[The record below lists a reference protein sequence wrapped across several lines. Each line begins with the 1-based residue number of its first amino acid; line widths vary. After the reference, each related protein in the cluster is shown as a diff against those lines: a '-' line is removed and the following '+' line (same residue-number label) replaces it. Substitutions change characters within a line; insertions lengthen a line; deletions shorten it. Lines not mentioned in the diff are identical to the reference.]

1 MLPQKQNLEV
11 SQPGDSGHVIPGT
24 VSRDVCQHIDSRNVT
39 PRACLGG
46 SHPEDCEDVTTG
58 AWSAKCG
65 LSGDSGHV
73 TPGKGSWR
81 WGHPGECGHVASG
94 AGSGRDLPW

>member
-11 SQPGDSGHVIPGT
+11 SQPGDFGHVIPGT

-46 SHPEDCEDVTTG
+46 SHPGDCEDVTTG